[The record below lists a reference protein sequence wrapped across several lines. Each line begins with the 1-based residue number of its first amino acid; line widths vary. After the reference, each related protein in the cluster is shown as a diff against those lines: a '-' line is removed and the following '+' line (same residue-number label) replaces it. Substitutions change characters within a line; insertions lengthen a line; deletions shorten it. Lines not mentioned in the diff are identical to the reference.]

1 MLCYLKNTLK
11 SRFRCTIDNTALY
24 KHNSRKTVGSSI
36 YKSSKKPFKLR
47 NYSKFDVYREKDIYI
62 YKENDVQKNYERSKQ
77 PRKVYME
84 GMERLKSQKSL

>member
-1 MLCYLKNTLK
+1 MY
-11 SRFRCTIDNTALY
+11 IE
-24 KHNSRKTVGSSI
+24 
-36 YKSSKKPFKLR
+36 KK
-47 NYSKFDVYREKDIYI
+47 IYI